1 MHVVYPSVICFQSI
15 HIVHITI
22 SYLLLLIFAIMT
34 YLVTVMNFENRFTKD
49 PTSKMTSRT
58 DLFVLLSKTAYV
70 FFFNFFTQPEYVLFK
85 SIVLVV
91 FSCLTFISYV
101 KSRPYFNQ
109 TTQLLVE
116 IFSGVYAWTNLVL
129 LFTQI
134 ISGAKFTGSLQIL
147 FLGLPI
153 ICILIYT
160 KQEDRLKLLMTPE
173 NQIESGE
180 LCQLKN
186 SYYLYIVE
194 SKEADRQSMIIL
206 KGYINHHVQVCPYDT
221 CPIKAYL
228 KVIAR
233 DKLSSETERKKKSQ
247 GGNKMQIIQS
257 ENNQLLL
264 AQGKALYL
272 NGIRKYP
279 KFVTLRIEYASF
291 LQSRMRDRKGALNE
305 LSIAEKSKPS
315 ID

>member
-1 MHVVYPSVICFQSI
+1 MLIVTILFIPITGNPHFELIPIEFFLSLSACEKSKLSEDLVHVVYPSVICFQSI

-58 DLFVLLSKTAYV
+58 DLFVLFSKTAYV

-91 FSCLTFISYV
+91 FSCLTFISYL

-180 LCQLKN
+180 LC
-186 SYYLYIVE
+186 
-194 SKEADRQSMIIL
+194 
-206 KGYINHHVQVCPYDT
+206 
-221 CPIKAYL
+221 
-228 KVIAR
+228 
-233 DKLSSETERKKKSQ
+233 
-247 GGNKMQIIQS
+247 
-257 ENNQLLL
+257 
-264 AQGKALYL
+264 
-272 NGIRKYP
+272 
-279 KFVTLRIEYASF
+279 
-291 LQSRMRDRKGALNE
+291 
-305 LSIAEKSKPS
+305 
-315 ID
+315 

>member
-1 MHVVYPSVICFQSI
+1 MPIEFFLSLSACEKSKISEDLVHVVYPSVICFQSI

-91 FSCLTFISYV
+91 FSCLSFISYL

-129 LFTQI
+129 LFT
-134 ISGAKFTGSLQIL
+134 
-147 FLGLPI
+147 
-153 ICILIYT
+153 
-160 KQEDRLKLLMTPE
+160 
-173 NQIESGE
+173 
-180 LCQLKN
+180 
-186 SYYLYIVE
+186 
-194 SKEADRQSMIIL
+194 
-206 KGYINHHVQVCPYDT
+206 
-221 CPIKAYL
+221 
-228 KVIAR
+228 
-233 DKLSSETERKKKSQ
+233 
-247 GGNKMQIIQS
+247 
-257 ENNQLLL
+257 
-264 AQGKALYL
+264 
-272 NGIRKYP
+272 
-279 KFVTLRIEYASF
+279 
-291 LQSRMRDRKGALNE
+291 
-305 LSIAEKSKPS
+305 
-315 ID
+315 